1 MRHAVALVPG
11 FLGFDHVGAW
21 TYWAD
26 RFLAGL
32 RAHLE
37 AQRGG
42 PIAVVPVPAPPLGS
56 LAERQRALRR
66 SLKALDDTSLDGPYR
81 WHLVGHSTGGVDA
94 AMLARTDA
102 LADGSDGSIFS
113 EQQLLPRFDLAS
125 ITTIAAPHYGTCL
138 ALAPIAEL
146 RRGHYSTTGLV
157 ELAAAAVAVAARG
170 DDQLSTRIKFA
181 IGSALEGS
189 TAKFLYDLL
198 ANDRLA
204 RDLRPSVCATL
215 TSTPN
220 RRTDVPIFCIAT
232 MAPPPTPDLPDRLF
246 RDLWTFTQIE
256 ALQAQPRPPAVAWR
270 SMPSIVAVTQA
281 IPSTIGPRDNDGVV
295 STDRQVDCDGPNAS
309 FAGLVL
315 ADHGDVIGLYRRT
328 DPLAADPDNP
338 RKGVIEPGLLTS
350 GSKFGDDE
358 FFRLLALV
366 AKGILSRMPP

>member
-66 SLKALDDTSLDGPYR
+66 SLKGLDDTSLDGPYR

-102 LADGSDGSIFS
+102 LADGSDGSTFS
-113 EQQLLPRFDLAS
+113 TQELLPRFDLAS
-125 ITTIAAPHYGTCL
+125 ITTIATPHYGTCL

-146 RRGHYSTTGLV
+146 RRGHYTSAGLL
-157 ELAAAAVAVAARG
+157 EAAEAVVGVVARG
-170 DDQLSTRIKFA
+170 DGQLSTRVKFA
-181 IGSALEGS
+181 LGSALEGS

-204 RDLRPSVCATL
+204 RDLRPSVCSAL
-215 TSTPN
+215 TAAPN
-220 RRTDVPIFCIAT
+220 RRTDVPIFCVAT
-232 MAPPPTPDLPDRLF
+232 TTPPPTPELPDRLF

-256 ALQAQPRPPAVAWR
+256 ALRAQPRPPAVSWS
-270 SMPSIVAVTQA
+270 SMPAIAAVGQA
-281 IPSTIGPRDNDGVV
+281 VPLTIGPQDNDGVV
-295 STDRQVDCDGPNAS
+295 STDRQVDCHGPNAS

-328 DPLAADPDNP
+328 DPLAADPGDP
-338 RKGVIEPGLLTS
+338 RRGVIEPGLLTS

-366 AKGILSRMPP
+366 AKGILGRMP

>member
-37 AQRGG
+37 AHRAG

-102 LADGSDGSIFS
+102 LAEGSDGSVFS
-113 EQQLLPRFDLAS
+113 TQELLPRFDLAS
-125 ITTIAAPHYGTCL
+125 ITTIATPHYGTCL

-146 RRGHYSTTGLV
+146 RRGHYTSEGVL
-157 ELAAAAVAVAARG
+157 EAAQAVVGVVARG
-170 DDQLSTRIKFA
+170 DGQLSTRVKFGL
-181 IGSALEGS
+181 GSALEGS
-189 TAKFLYDLL
+189 TLQFLYDLL

-204 RDLRPSVCATL
+204 RDLRPSVCTAL
-215 TSTPN
+215 AMAPN
-220 RRTDVPIFCIAT
+220 RRADVPIFCVAT
-232 MAPPPTPDLPDRLF
+232 MTPPPTPALPDRLF

-256 ALQAQPRPPAVAWR
+256 ALEAQPRPPIVAWD
-270 SMPSIVAVTQA
+270 SMPA
-281 IPSTIGPRDNDGVV
+281 IASRGQVVPRTVGPRDSDGVV
-295 STDRQVDCDGPNAS
+295 STDRQVDCHGPNAS

-315 ADHGDVIGLYRRT
+315 GDHGDVLGLYRRV
-328 DPLAADPDNP
+328 DPLAADPDHP
-338 RKGVIEPGLLTS
+338 KRGVIEPGLLTS
-350 GSKFGDDE
+350 GSQFGDDE

-366 AKGILSRMPP
+366 AKGILSRIP